1 MTCKSDIKLT
11 KDANRSE
18 ELRTKSRP
26 LASRKD
32 MELQLTEKQKYGEYY
47 HTSLAHIS
55 ISMLKGNESECTRY
69 EEKGEECTLNKK
81 LFNFGFSLRQK
92 G

>member
-26 LASRKD
+26 LACRKD

-47 HTSLAHIS
+47 HTSLAH
-55 ISMLKGNESECTRY
+55 MGNESECTRY
-69 EEKGEECTLNKK
+69 EEKGEECTLNRK